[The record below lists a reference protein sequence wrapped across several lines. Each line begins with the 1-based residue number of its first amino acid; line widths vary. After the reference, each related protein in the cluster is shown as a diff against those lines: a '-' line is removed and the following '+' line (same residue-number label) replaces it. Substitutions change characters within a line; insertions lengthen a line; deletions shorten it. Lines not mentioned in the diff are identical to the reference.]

1 MRRRWNAAYAL
12 LSLAAV
18 ELGDRI
24 IVVTGGGSGIGRAM
38 VERFAK
44 DNPGGIAVVDR
55 DGEAAR
61 MAADKVDGLAITAD
75 LGRESEVLRVIAQT
89 EAQYGQIDLFVPTPA
104 LGDPAAVSRFRT
116 TAGRR
121 TGTSTSWLTCGPRV
135 RSPQ

>member
-1 MRRRWNAAYAL
+1 MSRRWNAADAL
-12 LSLAAV
+12 LSIAAV

-61 MAADKVDGLAITAD
+61 MVADKVDGLAITAD
-75 LGRESEVLRVIAQT
+75 LSGESEILRVIAQI
-89 EAQYGQIDLFVPTPA
+89 EAQYGPIELFCSNAGVGPPTGGVPRSSTT
-104 LGDPAAVSRFRT
+104 LGASGDRH
-116 TAGRR
+116 
-121 TGTSTSWLTCGPRV
+121 
-135 RSPQ
+135 

>member
-1 MRRRWNAAYAL
+1 MNRRWNTANAL

-61 MAADKVDGLAITAD
+61 MVADRVDGLAITAD
-75 LGRESEVLRVIAQT
+75 LSRESEVLRVIADRG
-89 EAQYGQIDLFVPTPA
+89 AIRAD
-104 LGDPAAVSRFRT
+104 
-116 TAGRR
+116 
-121 TGTSTSWLTCGPRV
+121 
-135 RSPQ
+135 

>member
-1 MRRRWNAAYAL
+1 MSGWWNAADAL

-18 ELGDRI
+18 ELRDRI

-61 MAADKVDGLAITAD
+61 MVADKVDGLATPASHKARSLGRTAD
-75 LGRESEVLRVIAQT
+75 H
-89 EAQYGQIDLFVPTPA
+89 
-104 LGDPAAVSRFRT
+104 
-116 TAGRR
+116 AG
-121 TGTSTSWLTCGPRV
+121 S
-135 RSPQ
+135 